1 MKQKLGKYLCSL
13 LVTMSII
20 ISSAVGIIPGISM
33 TAYEAPAATLLTTIT
48 ATGRDTYSQSVEGVA
63 TVTLTNIEYYN
74 NTYGWLYRGTITV
87 EPVEGYTITKCR
99 FIQNA
104 KTPLDDDLAPFSIVM
119 NNGGFECCSV
129 TTSTGQKG
137 GRDMDGVTSIEVYG
151 YKN

>member
-33 TAYEAPAATLLTTIT
+33 TAYAAPAETLLTTIT
-48 ATGRDTYSQSVEGVA
+48 ATGRDTYSQSEEGVA
-63 TVTLTNIEYYN
+63 TVTLTNIGYYLN
-74 NTYGWLYRGTITV
+74 EYGWVWDGTITV

-119 NNGGFECCSV
+119 NSHDYDALEICHV
-129 TTSTGQKG
+129 TTSTGHKG
-137 GRDMDGVTSIEVYG
+137 GRDMDGVTSIEV
-151 YKN
+151 